1 MKTAVVGHVSIDP
14 AGGWKKRRSSSRRWS
29 FQPSRRRRVCDRD
42 WTHSDDGKGVG
53 IVTFGSE
60 QDAEGFAA
68 QMQSM
73 EMPPDSPVTPS
84 SFEVYQIAATA

>member
-1 MKTAVVGHVSIDP
+1 MEEAEKFLKEMVIPTVTSAKGFVTGI
-14 AGGWKKRRSSSRRWS
+14 
-29 FQPSRRRRVCDRD
+29 